1 MGNIGEIKIGN
12 DDELNSPLQSIMHL
26 HDSFCL
32 IFDVRWQTLEVSQ
45 IFQISIP
52 FLSFSKI
59 RIQFSFFSQNKQF
72 TLVRDHIP
80 KSSTKYILSSK
91 ISFSQRII
99 KFQLC
104 VKIFLFSSYLTWLQC
119 KSYDLQQQT

>member
-1 MGNIGEIKIGN
+1 MHTGITEAGSFITGSIKSSIGVGSLLMDGIGDTIRISLSDNPTQEIKIGN

-59 RIQFSFFSQNKQF
+59 RIQFSFFSQNKQN
-72 TLVRDHIP
+72 LH
-80 KSSTKYILSSK
+80 
-91 ISFSQRII
+91 
-99 KFQLC
+99 
-104 VKIFLFSSYLTWLQC
+104 
-119 KSYDLQQQT
+119 

>member
-32 IFDVRWQTLEVSQ
+32 VFDVRWQTLSQ

-52 FLSFSKI
+52 FLFFSKI

-80 KSSTKYILSSK
+80 KSSTKYILSSN

-104 VKIFLFSSYLTWLQC
+104 VKSIFFLSYLTWLQC
-119 KSYDLQQQT
+119 KSYDLLQET